1 MYSLV
6 KCVSVPHTPIA
17 ASPHTWTLETLA
29 AFFAAHLTA
38 LEERLVERAEAHAHM
53 HVALET
59 RLTEAQSAH
68 ISAHLA
74 SHVAMEDKIAR
85 AFEAH
90 RNDHELLKEARDA
103 KDMSTREATDIAAKQ
118 AELWRA
124 NANEWRGAMDD
135 RERLLM
141 PRHLAEQQFTNVNE
155 RMAELLPRMES
166 RMEPLRKDVELLKL
180 AESRGIG
187 ARAMAISI
195 ASGVLAVLSL
205 AVVVV
210 SMFRH

>member
-38 LEERLVERAEAHAHM
+38 LEERLVERAGAHAHM

-135 RERLLM
+135 RERMLM
-141 PRHLAEQQFTNVNE
+141 PRILAEQQFTNVNE
-155 RMAELLPRMES
+155 RIAEILPRVDS
-166 RMEPLRKDVELLKL
+166 RLEPMRKDIEMLKL
-180 AESRGIG
+180 AESKGVG
-187 ARAMAISI
+187 SRAMAISLFSGLMALIGIGI
-195 ASGVLAVLSL
+195 AAFSALK
-205 AVVVV
+205 
-210 SMFRH
+210 H